1 MSGGNIS
8 GMLGA
13 DVKASYSVES
23 VTHQVPGGATV
34 PAPLLISLR
43 NVVKDYDG
51 LAGTVRVLQSLSLE
65 VRKGEF
71 VGVCGPSGSG
81 KSTLIKNVQFAQI
94 LRDVSRWVTY
104 EACGEQVDLDLRF
117 PQTAAGRR
125 AGGQAAAGGLSAAG
139 AGA

>member
-1 MSGGNIS
+1 MLGGNIS

-51 LAGTVRVLQSLSLE
+51 LAGTVAVI
-65 VRKGEF
+65 G
-71 VGVCGPSGSG
+71 SGSV
-81 KSTLIKNVQFAQI
+81 KTLCCAVFCSDLVGA
-94 LRDVSRWVTY
+94 LDV
-104 EACGEQVDLDLRF
+104 
-117 PQTAAGRR
+117 GR
-125 AGGQAAAGGLSAAG
+125 
-139 AGA
+139 